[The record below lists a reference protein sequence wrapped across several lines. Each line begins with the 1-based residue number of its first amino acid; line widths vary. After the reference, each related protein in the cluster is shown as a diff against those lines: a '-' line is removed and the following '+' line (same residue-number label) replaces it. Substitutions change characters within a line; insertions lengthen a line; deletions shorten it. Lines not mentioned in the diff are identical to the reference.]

1 MQEQERLNA
10 NARAVLE
17 VLRATMA
24 HPTALEVYEAVRRE
38 RPRIGLAT
46 VYRVLHQLVEQGR
59 IKELGRDEARYDA
72 NIERHD
78 HAICTECGR
87 LLDISLDGWISNE
100 ALQAAAR
107 SSGIALDTHE
117 IRIYG
122 RCASCQE
129 RNRDEYRP
137 GK

>member
-17 VLRATMA
+17 ALRATDA
-24 HPTALEVYEAVRRE
+24 HPTAMEVYEAARRK

-46 VYRVLHQLVEQGR
+46 VYRVLHQLVEQGMV
-59 IKELGRDEARYDA
+59 KELGRDEARYDA

-87 LLDISLDGWISNE
+87 LLDLSLDGWISRE
-100 ALQAAAR
+100 ALLNAAQ

-129 RNRDEYRP
+129 RNRDE
-137 GK
+137 